1 MSKAKEK
8 KALSDAKSTA
18 KVKRKEFW
26 IKHNSKN
33 KFKKI
38 SAPQKHQ
45 PHLSTPPVE
54 AQQFSSNWKALQ
66 EMLNASKPEKK
77 LPVSPKQKVFPK
89 KTLKNI
95 PKTPSEKD
103 NETKVKH
110 TVAPKFAIQ
119 KESEVNS
126 DVPAASNTPQPAA
139 PKRKRDKGKSN
150 SEQRA
155 KRNKPVVEERKP
167 TEDDLWF
174 DDVDPDDAEETLGAE
189 AAEILR
195 RKQGKH
201 QSKDTESMLVKE
213 KCFEGLT
220 KIVAIDCEMVG
231 TGPKGSISQL
241 ARCSIVSYD
250 GDVIYDKFIK
260 PSMPVTDY
268 RTRWSGIRPRDL
280 EKAMP
285 YAEARKEILRLLM
298 GKIVIGHAIHND
310 FKALSYAHPSAMTRD
325 TSRISLLNL
334 KAGFGERECASLK
347 RLTKAIF
354 NRDIQSGK
362 KGHSSVEDAR
372 ATMDLYKVVEEEW
385 EGTLL
390 LK

>member
-1 MSKAKEK
+1 MSDITIHISSSDDTSQRGPPAEK
-8 KALSDAKSTA
+8 G
-18 KVKRKEFW
+18 KRKKKPFH
-26 IKHNSKN
+26 KKKQYLQAKGYLKGKQNHNHFRKDWGYNQTHHQNGASPN
-33 KFKKI
+33 N
-38 SAPQKHQ
+38 PQLPTLAQ
-45 PHLSTPPVE
+45 INSLPPNCATTV
-54 AQQFSSNWKALQ
+54 S
-66 EMLNASKPEKK
+66 ASKPSASSHN
-77 LPVSPKQKVFPK
+77 LPSMSFTVKNDGSYVKPKNSMNANRAAAVPG
-89 KTLKNI
+89 
-95 PKTPSEKD
+95 PSASGSHKATTASVG
-103 NETKVKH
+103 NPTKY
-110 TVAPKFAIQ
+110 
-119 KESEVNS
+119 
-126 DVPAASNTPQPAA
+126 
-139 PKRKRDKGKSN
+139 
-150 SEQRA
+150 
-155 KRNKPVVEERKP
+155 
-167 TEDDLWF
+167 L
-174 DDVDPDDAEETLGAE
+174 
-189 AAEILR
+189 
-195 RKQGKH
+195 
-201 QSKDTESMLVKE
+201 
-213 KCFEGLT
+213 
-220 KIVAIDCEMVG
+220 AIDCEMVG

-310 FKALSYAHPSAMTRD
+310 FKALSYTHPSAMTRD